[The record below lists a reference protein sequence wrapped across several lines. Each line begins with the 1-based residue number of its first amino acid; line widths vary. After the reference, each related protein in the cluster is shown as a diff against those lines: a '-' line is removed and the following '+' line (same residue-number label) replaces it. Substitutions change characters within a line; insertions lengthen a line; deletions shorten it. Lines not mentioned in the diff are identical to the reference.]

1 MRFAKMHGLGNDF
14 IVIAGDAARLDN
26 PAAAARRLCRRRFSV
41 GADGLVLLLPSAR
54 ADLEMKIFN
63 ADGSEAEMCGNAL
76 RCAASFIAEKGM
88 VGGAALTIDTASGLK
103 EARILPGGQVR
114 VNMGP
119 PIMDS
124 LDIPVLGPPR
134 RVIGEEIEAGGEK
147 FCFSAVSM
155 GNPHCVI
162 FLNPDQQA
170 AASVCG
176 PLLEKH
182 PLFPKGINVEFCR
195 VIGPAEVAVSVW
207 ERGAG
212 ETLACGTGACAVV
225 VAGVLQKKLARR
237 VKVCLPGGI
246 LNIEWAERGSVFM
259 DGPAELVF
267 EGEIKMVEF

>member
-1 MRFAKMHGLGNDF
+1 MHGLGNDF
-14 IVIAGDAARLDN
+14 IIISGAAARLDN
-26 PAAAARRLCRRRFSV
+26 PAEVARRLCRRRFSV
-41 GADGLVLLLPSAR
+41 GADGLVLLLPSTR
-54 ADLEMKIFN
+54 ADLEMQIFN

-76 RCAASFIAEKGM
+76 RCAVRFLAEKGM
-88 VGGAALTIDTASGLK
+88 VVGGAALTIGTAAGLK
-103 EARILPGGQVR
+103 EARILPGDQVR

-119 PIMDS
+119 PILNS

-134 RVIGEEIEAGGEK
+134 WVIGEEIEAGGEK

-162 FLNPDQQA
+162 FLKPDQQV

-182 PLFPKGINVEFCR
+182 PLFPKGVNVELCR
-195 VIGPAEVAVSVW
+195 VSGPDEVAVSVW

-225 VAGVLQKKLARR
+225 VAGVLRGILARR

-246 LNIEWAERGSVFM
+246 LNIEWAERGPVFM

-267 EGEIKMVEF
+267 EGEIKEGLNSEF